1 MYDFP
6 FLLPWYNI
14 PSLDILV
21 ISSTLITPSAC
32 HVTLCWVSHP
42 SQCGA
47 LVQTSFFPWFSPM
60 AEIIWVYTV
69 TSAEKCWRKRATET
83 HTHIQEGGKSTK
95 KANCLVVDM
104 TVQSPRL
111 SPPAV
116 PKTVFALPSQWRRPQ
131 VPKLNVAFHLYALIF
146 FFSQV
151 YYFIMWTWSLNTSLH
166 SSNLGDNLGTMDSY
180 PSFDQTGFTY
190 VCYVKDRKNLCLIKR
205 IDRDSFKTKDM
216 MSTIDLTWCDVQS
229 FRFWSCLEKDKER
242 KDFFFLFK

>member
-1 MYDFP
+1 M
-6 FLLPWYNI
+6 L
-14 PSLDILV
+14 SE
-21 ISSTLITPSAC
+21 SSITVWSAC
-32 HVTLCWVSHP
+32 
-42 SQCGA
+42 A
-47 LVQTSFFPWFSPM
+47 NKFFPWFSPM
-60 AEIIWVYTV
+60 AEIISVDTV

-166 SSNLGDNLGTMDSY
+166 SSNLGD
-180 PSFDQTGFTY
+180 SFIKKGQEKVSTTRYNGF
-190 VCYVKDRKNLCLIKR
+190 I
-205 IDRDSFKTKDM
+205 SF
-216 MSTIDLTWCDVQS
+216 
-229 FRFWSCLEKDKER
+229 FWSDRFYLRLEKPMSN
-242 KDFFFLFK
+242 